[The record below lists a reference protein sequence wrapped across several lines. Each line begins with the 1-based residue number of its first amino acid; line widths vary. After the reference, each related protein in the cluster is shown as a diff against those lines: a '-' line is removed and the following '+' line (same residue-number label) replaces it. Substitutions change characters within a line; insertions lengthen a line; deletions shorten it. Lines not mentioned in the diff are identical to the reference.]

1 MRGECLQTTRP
12 AQIALNIDKAVCTQ
26 FIQTD
31 LCILKL
37 PARDDFAGSE
47 MTSSTSSCPSTE
59 ASCMSKIRAAIDD
72 ALQSRLKLQEA
83 KIEVMARTCQGLE
96 TNDWEKTLQEACVE
110 SERAIRELNHRLL
123 STECC

>member
-1 MRGECLQTTRP
+1 MREECLQTTRP
-12 AQIALNIDKAVCTQ
+12 ARIALNIDKAVCTQ

-37 PARDDFAGSE
+37 PARDNLAGSE
-47 MTSSTSSCPSTE
+47 MPLTE
-59 ASCMSKIRAAIDD
+59 AGCMSKIRAAIDD